1 MQISIAK
8 LIDRLLFWLAPVLEA
23 DQKRRKSM
31 TKKKFKESDIIKKPI
46 GDEAAL
52 FFDYPKRFRRK
63 MRQLG
68 SSSNRKKYEQ
78 IYWNGNAAKIKCSE
92 QEMHDHLKYCKE
104 HYRKSTGSKTML
116 RDWPKGSYRMQ
127 TDKYSAKLFVRD
139 ENGNLFWYYVNA
151 KSKNTN
157 EKDDAQGKKAITLA
171 NEYCKKNYGKPLV
184 SIYGTTAA
192 EFRFCTP
199 KQFYYRNIDLDG
211 KILNHMSCIDAS
223 SQYPSGFLGDMPT
236 AKGNKALKGTVKPTE
251 EYPFAFYLKS
261 GHLAIYNELDTHD
274 WLFSPFAEYLFQD
287 EKAQVKNLDPDQDVT
302 VLMRK
307 AEINPLAKFFD
318 EQFKIKETFDHDS
331 EEYKD
336 AKLVMNALIGM
347 MHQKTF
353 NYNKSNWKLAHL
365 PAIAIARGNQ
375 KILNQ
380 ANQIGIHNIAMIVVD
395 SIIYQGKKE
404 FGSHEKY
411 LGSMHQEVTDA
422 QYRHL
427 KTSTY
432 AFFKDGAC
440 VKFKHGSSNATID
453 DNEIETPKTLFEM
466 DNYVRRRAH

>member
-1 MQISIAK
+1 MK
-8 LIDRLLFWLAPVLEA
+8 H
-23 DQKRRKSM
+23 
-31 TKKKFKESDIIKKPI
+31 KKFKESDIIKKPI
-46 GDEAAL
+46 NDEAAL
-52 FFDYPKRFRRK
+52 LLYPKEFKRK

-68 SSSNRKKYEQ
+68 KSGNRKKYEQ
-78 IYWNGNAAKIKCSE
+78 IYWNGNATKIKCSE
-92 QEMHDHLKYCKE
+92 QEMHDHLNYCKE
-104 HYRKSTGSKTML
+104 HFKKSIGSKTML

-127 TDKYSAKLFVRD
+127 NDKYSAKLFVRD
-139 ENGNLFWYYVNA
+139 NEGKLWWYYVNA
-151 KSKNTN
+151 KSKDTN
-157 EKDDAQGKKAITLA
+157 EVDEAEGKKAITLA
-171 NEYCKKNYGKPLV
+171 NKYCKEKFGKPLV
-184 SIYGTTAA
+184 SIYGTTNVI
-192 EFRFCTP
+192 FRFCTP
-199 KQFYYRNIDLDG
+199 KQFYYRDIDKDG

-236 AKGNKALKGTVKPTE
+236 SKGNKVFKGTVKPTK

-287 EKAQVKNLDPDQDVT
+287 EKIECKNLDPNQDVT

-331 EEYKD
+331 EEYKN

-347 MHQKTF
+347 MHQKTY
-353 NYNKSNWKLAHL
+353 NYVKSNWKLAHL
-365 PAIAIARGNQ
+365 PSIAIARGNQ
-375 KILNQ
+375 KILDM
-380 ANQIGIHNIAMIVVD
+380 ASKIGIQNVTMIVVD

-404 FGSHEKY
+404 FGTHEKH

-432 AFFKDGAC
+432 AFFKDGNC

-453 DNEIETPKTLFEM
+453 DDEIETPKSLFEM
-466 DNYVRRRAH
+466 DNYVRRRKH